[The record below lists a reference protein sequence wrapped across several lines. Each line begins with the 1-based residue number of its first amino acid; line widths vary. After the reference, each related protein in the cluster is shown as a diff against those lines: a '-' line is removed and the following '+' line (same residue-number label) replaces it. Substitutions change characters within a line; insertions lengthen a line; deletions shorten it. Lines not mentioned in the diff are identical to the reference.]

1 MVYSQTRQGEDCTDG
16 SICLESSRIVHADA
30 HECCIPDQWCATSDK
45 ERKPMMDS
53 ENHIA
58 DRAINNETLY
68 KAVLEHR
75 RKFIGLKGF
84 NYDEL
89 YPTTLCIVPN
99 EDIAKLWQDD
109 YMFMCEHMIF
119 GQVPSFEELIN
130 KLSTL
135 NDLIKQL
142 NYRKT

>member
-1 MVYSQTRQGEDCTDG
+1 
-16 SICLESSRIVHADA
+16 
-30 HECCIPDQWCATSDK
+30 
-45 ERKPMMDS
+45 MMDS

-119 GQVPSFEELIN
+119 GQVPSFEKLIN